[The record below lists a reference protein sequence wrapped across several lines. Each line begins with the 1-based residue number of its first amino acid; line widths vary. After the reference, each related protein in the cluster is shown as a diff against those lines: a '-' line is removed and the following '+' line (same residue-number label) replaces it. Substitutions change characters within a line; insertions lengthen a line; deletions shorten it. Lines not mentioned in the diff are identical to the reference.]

1 MPKER
6 YIVHVDMDAFFA
18 SIEQRDNP
26 RLKGK
31 PVVIGALPKQG
42 RGRGVVST
50 ASYEAR
56 KFGIHSSLPISI
68 AYNRCP
74 AAFFLPVNMHKYISA
89 SKQIYNIFN
98 TFTPRVE
105 QISIDEAFL
114 DITASFHL
122 FESPLNTCK
131 LIKEKIKKETQ
142 LTASIGLAP
151 TKMAA
156 KIASDINKPDGIFEV
171 KPENLLDFLWPL
183 PVEKISGL
191 GEKSKLALNRA
202 GVHTIGDLA
211 KRDIKELV
219 SFFGKNGEYFW
230 HLARGIDA
238 SEVEQSDEIKSVSNE
253 TTFEE
258 DTLDEKLIKKELL
271 ALTESVSRR
280 LRLNKFKAKT
290 ITLKIRLTGFR
301 TYTRAIT
308 LSKST
313 NFVDDIYKIANKI
326 YFDFISSKDFD
337 CKTKI
342 RLIGIKA
349 SNLLDSDIKDSL
361 FDDNKDRKKEN
372 IHNAMDKIKEKFGDN
387 IIHRGLSDYKK
398 NTKRA

>member
-26 RLKGK
+26 HLKGK
-31 PVVIGALPKQG
+31 PVVIGADPKQG
-42 RGRGVVST
+42 SGRGVVST

-56 KFGIHSSLPISI
+56 KFGIHSAMPISI
-68 AYNRCP
+68 AYHRCP
-74 AAFFLPVNMHKYISA
+74 AAVFLPVNMHKYIAA

-98 TFTPRVE
+98 NFTPSVE

-122 FESPLNTCK
+122 FGSPLDTCK

-156 KIASDINKPDGIFEV
+156 KIASEINKPDGIFEV
-171 KPENLLDFLWPL
+171 KQEGLLDFLWLL

-191 GEKSKLALNRA
+191 GEKSKLSLNRV
-202 GVHTIGDLA
+202 GIHTIGDLA
-211 KRDIKELV
+211 KHDIKELT

-230 HLARGIDA
+230 YLARGIDE
-238 SEVEQSDEIKSVSNE
+238 SQVKQSDEVKSVGNE

-258 DTLDEKLIKKELL
+258 DTLDEKMIKRELL
-271 ALTESVSRR
+271 GLSESVSKR
-280 LRLNKFKAKT
+280 LRLAKLKART

-301 TYTRAIT
+301 TYTRAVT

-313 NFVDDIYKIANKI
+313 NFVDDIYKTANKI
-326 YFDFISSKDFD
+326 YFDFISSKDFNN
-337 CKTKI
+337 KTKI
-342 RLIGIKA
+342 RLIGIKT
-349 SNLLDSDIKDSL
+349 SNLIDSDVKDSL
-361 FDDNKDRKKEN
+361 FDEGKDKKKEN
-372 IHNAMDKIKEKFGDN
+372 IHKAVDKIKEKFGDS
-387 IIHRGLSDYKK
+387 IIHRGLV
-398 NTKRA
+398 

>member
-1 MPKER
+1 MQKER

-26 RLKGK
+26 ALQGK
-31 PVVIGALPKQG
+31 PVVIGADPKQG
-42 RGRGVVST
+42 FGRGVVST

-68 AYNRCP
+68 AFNRCP
-74 AAFFLPVNMHKYISA
+74 SAAFLPVNMHKYIAA

-98 TFTPRVE
+98 TFTPSVE

-114 DITASFHL
+114 DITASFHI
-122 FESPLNTCK
+122 FGSPLDTCK

-142 LTASIGLAP
+142 LTASVGLAP

-171 KPENLLDFLWPL
+171 KPESLLDFLWPL
-183 PVEKISGL
+183 PIEKISGL
-191 GEKSKLALNRA
+191 GEKSKLALNRV
-202 GVHTIGDLA
+202 GIHTIGDLE

-230 HLARGIDA
+230 HLAKGIDE
-238 SEVEQSDEIKSVSNE
+238 SEVRQNEEIKSVSNE
-253 TTFEE
+253 ITFEE
-258 DTLDEKLIKKELL
+258 DTLDEKLIKRELL
-271 ALTESVSRR
+271 GLSESVSRR
-280 LRLNKFKAKT
+280 LRLEKLKAKT

-301 TYTRAIT
+301 TYTRAVT
-308 LSKST
+308 LAKST
-313 NFVDDIYKIANKI
+313 NFVDEIYKTANKI

-337 CKTKI
+337 NKTKI
-342 RLIGIKA
+342 RLIGIKT
-349 SNLLDSDIKDSL
+349 SNLMDSGIKDSI
-361 FDDNKDRKKEN
+361 FDEGRDRKKEN
-372 IHNAMDKIKEKFGDN
+372 IHKAVDKIKEKFGDD
-387 IIHRGLSDYKK
+387 IIGRG
-398 NTKRA
+398 AA

>member
-74 AAFFLPVNMHKYISA
+74 TAFFLPVNMHKYISA